1 MRGISVACIIVA
13 VALAGCTVR
22 YSARERA
29 SGPSSTTASQVSV
42 ASGSPLGDAIIVGVM
57 LADGVRYY
65 RLGPDG
71 KTSVRAPEPDP
82 TRKINNQDCTRPFES
97 KSGNLLSR

>member
-1 MRGISVACIIVA
+1 MRGIWAGCIVVA

-22 YSARERA
+22 YSVQERA
-29 SGPSSTTASQVSV
+29 SGQGSATTPQVSV
-42 ASGSPLGDAIIVGVM
+42 ASGSPLGNAIIVGVM
-57 LADGVRYY
+57 VADGMHYY

-82 TRKINNQDCTRPFES
+82 TRKINIQDCTRPVDPS
-97 KSGNLLSR
+97 AGNLLCR

>member
-1 MRGISVACIIVA
+1 MRGILAAWLIVA

-29 SGPSSTTASQVSV
+29 SALGSATTSQVSV
-42 ASGSPLGDAIIVGVM
+42 ASGSPLGNAIIVGVM
-57 LADGVRYY
+57 LADGVHYY

-82 TRKINNQDCTRPFES
+82 TRKTNIQDCTRPVDPNA
-97 KSGNLLSR
+97 GNLLCR

>member
-1 MRGISVACIIVA
+1 MRGNSAAGIIVA

-22 YSARERA
+22 YSAQERVSA
-29 SGPSSTTASQVSV
+29 PGGTTTSRVSV
-42 ASGSPLGDAIIVGVM
+42 ASGSPLGNAIIVGVM
-57 LADGVRYY
+57 LADGVHYY

-82 TRKINNQDCTRPFES
+82 TRKINIQDCTRPVDPDA
-97 KSGNLLSR
+97 GNLLCR